1 MIVPDAHIAAL
12 ALERQATVHSNDSD
26 FDRFPGLQWHNPL

>member
-1 MIVPDAHIAAL
+1 MMVPDAHIAAL

-26 FDRFPGLQWHNPL
+26 FDRFPGLLRHNPL

>member
-12 ALERQATVHSNDSD
+12 ALERQATVDSNDSD
-26 FDRFPGLQWHNPL
+26 SDRFAGLQWQDPL